1 MPDISLQWPCME
13 YGRVYL
19 IGFMGAGKTTVGRQL
34 AKKLRW
40 QFFDLDQEIEKREK
54 RRISEIF
61 RDSGEPHFRE
71 LERRHLT
78 ELSSVE
84 RAVIALG
91 GGAYLDPQNRELAGK
106 TGLTIWLKVSFAKV
120 ADRVKIDGTRP
131 KFADKDHAERL
142 YQSREPFYANAK
154 IHISTD
160 GESPESVVNK
170 ILGVIQN
177 S

>member
-1 MPDISLQWPCME
+1 MA

-34 AKKLRW
+34 AKELHW

-54 RRISEIF
+54 RRISEVF
-61 RDSGEPHFRE
+61 RDNGEPHFRE
-71 LERRHLT
+71 LERRHLA

-84 RAVIALG
+84 HAVIALG
-91 GGAYLDPQNRELAGK
+91 GGAYLDPQNRELVEK

-142 YQSREPFYANAK
+142 YRSREPFYANAN

-160 GESPESVVNK
+160 GRSPESVVK
-170 ILGVIQN
+170 EIVGVIQN

>member
-1 MPDISLQWPCME
+1 ME
-13 YGRVYL
+13 YRRVYL

-40 QFFDLDQEIEKREK
+40 KFFDLDQEIEKLEK
-54 RRISEIF
+54 KRISEIF
-61 RDSGEPHFRE
+61 RESGEPHFRE
-71 LERRHLT
+71 LERRHLK

-91 GGAYLDPQNRELAGK
+91 GGAFLDPQNRELAEK

-131 KFADKDHAERL
+131 KFADKDQAERL
-142 YQSREPFYANAK
+142 YRSREPFYANAK
-154 IHISTD
+154 IHISAD
-160 GESPESVVNK
+160 AGSPEAVVNE
-170 ILGVIQN
+170 IMGVIQK

>member
-1 MPDISLQWPCME
+1 ME

-34 AKKLRW
+34 AKKLHW

-61 RDSGEPHFRE
+61 RDSGESHFRE
-71 LERRHLT
+71 LERRYLT

-91 GGAYLDPQNRELAGK
+91 GGAYLDPENRELADK

-120 ADRVKIDGTRP
+120 TDRVKIDGTRP
-131 KFADKDHAERL
+131 KYADKDQAERL
-142 YQSREPFYANAK
+142 YRSREPFYANAK
-154 IHISTD
+154 VHISVD
-160 GESPESVVNK
+160 ASSPEAVVND
-170 ILGVIQN
+170 IMGVIQT